1 MQEVPILQ
9 KGDQLR
15 IISTAR
21 KITID
26 ELQAAKELFES
37 WGLVVSFGKHL
48 FSEDHQFAGTKE
60 ERLADIQS
68 AIDDPSVK
76 AVVCARGGY
85 GTVQLID
92 EIDFS
97 RFVKHPKWLVGYSDV
112 TVLHNHINQNLGI
125 ETLHATMPINFPKNG
140 ENDATKSL
148 KKALFGEQLHYE
160 FEAEPKSILNFE
172 KMQAPIVGGNLSII
186 YSLTGTNSQISS
198 NGKFLFMEDLDEY
211 LYHVDRMM
219 YNLKRNGYF
228 KHLAGLIIGGMTD
241 MNDNE
246 TPFGETAEEIIK
258 RHIKEYDFPVAFGFP
273 AGHLD
278 DNRTLI
284 FGRRARLEV
293 DKSGTTLTF
302 DYGRAQ

>member
-21 KITID
+21 KITND
-26 ELQAAKELFES
+26 ELYAAQELFKS

-92 EIDFS
+92 KIDFS
-97 RFVKHPKWLVGYSDV
+97 RFAKYPKWVVGYSDV
-112 TVLHNHINQNLGI
+112 TVLHNHINQNFGI
-125 ETLHATMPINFPKNG
+125 ETLHATMPINFPKSG

-160 FEAEPKSILNFE
+160 FETEPQSILNFE
-172 KMQAPIVGGNLSII
+172 EMQAPIVGGNLSIL
-186 YSLTGTNSQISS
+186 YSLTGTTSQISCKD
-198 NGKFLFMEDLDEY
+198 KFLFMEDLDEY
-211 LYHVDRMM
+211 LYHIDRMLM
-219 YNLKRNGYF
+219 NLKR
-228 KHLAGLIIGGMTD
+228 AGIFEGCKGILVGGMSD
-241 MNDNE
+241 MNDN
-246 TPFGETAEEIIK
+246 TIPYGKTAQEIILENCSDLN
-258 RHIKEYDFPVAFGFP
+258 IPIIFGVQ
-273 AGHLD
+273 AGHIE
-278 DNRTLI
+278 NNCALI
-284 FGRRARLEV
+284 MGRNLRLQRDGKHV
-293 DKSGTTLTF
+293 KMTF
-302 DYGRAQ
+302 DGSA

>member
-26 ELQAAKELFES
+26 ELQAAQELFES

-76 AVVCARGGY
+76 VVVCARGGY

-97 RFVKHPKWLVGYSDV
+97 RFEKHPKWLVGYSDV

-172 KMQAPIVGGNLSII
+172 KMQAPIVGGNLSIL

-211 LYHVDRMM
+211 FYHIDRMLM
-219 YNLKRNGYF
+219 NLKR
-228 KHLAGLIIGGMTD
+228 AGIFEGCKGILVGGMSD
-241 MNDNE
+241 MNDN
-246 TPFGETAEEIIK
+246 TVPYGKTAEEIILENCSDLN
-258 RHIKEYDFPVAFGFP
+258 IPIIFGIP
-273 AGHLD
+273 AGHIEK
-278 DNRTLI
+278 NCALI
-284 FGRRARLEV
+284 MGRNLCIHREE
-293 DKSGTTLTF
+293 KKIKMTF
-302 DYGRAQ
+302 DGSA